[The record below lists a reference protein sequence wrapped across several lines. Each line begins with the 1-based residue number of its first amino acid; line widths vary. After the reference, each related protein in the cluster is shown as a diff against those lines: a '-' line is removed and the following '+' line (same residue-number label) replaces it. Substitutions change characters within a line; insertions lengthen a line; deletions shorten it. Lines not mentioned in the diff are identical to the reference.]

1 MKSLF
6 ATILAAIITFGA
18 ATLGI
23 QKQAQAETKL
33 TMVYPFPD
41 FLIYTKNCKALVK
54 AINEKGK
61 GVVQIDVLPFNSIKM
76 FQQAPAVSKGRVDL
90 NCIPAAFYARG
101 IPELEAISL
110 IGTLA

>member
-18 ATLGI
+18 VTLGI

-61 GVVQIDVLPFNSIKM
+61 GVVQIDVLPFN
-76 FQQAPAVSKGRVDL
+76 
-90 NCIPAAFYARG
+90 
-101 IPELEAISL
+101 
-110 IGTLA
+110 